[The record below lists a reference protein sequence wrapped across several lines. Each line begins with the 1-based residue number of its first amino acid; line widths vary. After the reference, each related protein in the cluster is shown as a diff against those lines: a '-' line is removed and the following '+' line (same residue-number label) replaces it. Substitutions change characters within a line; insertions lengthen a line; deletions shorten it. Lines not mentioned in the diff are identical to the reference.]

1 MAGEEIRLVLPAQ
14 SRYVDVAVATMEA
27 LADRSGIDADG
38 VAAIRA
44 QVYEVL
50 GERVSRCAGDS
61 VVLLLRGR
69 RRLLGRAL
77 GGRHLVGADVT
88 ARQQMRRPARP
99 WRRAA
104 PRG

>member
-27 LADRSGIDADG
+27 LADRSGIDAEG

-50 GERVSRCAGDS
+50 GERVSHVVGDS
-61 VVLLLRGR
+61 VVLCYEVGDGFLGV
-69 RRLLGRAL
+69 RLAEDTSY
-77 GGRHLVGADVT
+77 AQT
-88 ARQQMRRPARP
+88 
-99 WRRAA
+99 
-104 PRG
+104 

>member
-1 MAGEEIRLVLPAQ
+1 MLPAQ

-50 GERVSRCAGDS
+50 GERVSHCFRRQRRA
-61 VVLLLRGR
+61 LLRGG
-69 RRLLGRAL
+69 RRLLGRAF
-77 GGRHLVGADVT
+77 GGGHLVRADVT
-88 ARQQMRRPARP
+88 TREQMRDPLHLRARAGP
-99 WRRAA
+99 H
-104 PRG
+104 G